1 MARLAFAIALV
12 AFVLT
17 GCGGDDEPAATGAV
31 VQTVDV
37 SLVDFALEPANPEIA
52 QAGTVRF
59 NATNNGQA
67 PHSIEIHAPGG
78 EAELESELAAGDSGS
93 LEVDLSEPGT
103 YEWYCP
109 VGDHRERGMRGEITV
124 AGGGEA
130 TMTETETQTTTTE
143 TTTTTTETETTETQT
158 ETSETPTTEDEGSGG
173 GY

>member
-1 MARLAFAIALV
+1 VGRLALAIT
-12 AFVLT
+12 FVLLVFA
-17 GCGGDDEPAATGAV
+17 GCGGDDEPAATGDV

-37 SLVDFALEPANPEIA
+37 SLFDFALEPANPEIE

-67 PHSIEIHAPGG
+67 QHSIEIRAPGG
-78 EAELESELAAGDSGS
+78 EAEFDGELAAGESGS

-124 AGGGEA
+124 AGGGDS
-130 TMTETETQTTTTE
+130 TVTETETTTTE
-143 TTTTTTETETTETQT
+143 TETTTTETETTETQT